1 MSNPTPRQ
9 TPGEA
14 LVPVNGNVT
23 AATKAA
29 LQQMADEQQRS
40 VSQIVRRALEQFVM
54 SSGYFERQRRPDPDD
69 VA

>member
-23 AATKAA
+23 MATKDA
-29 LQQMADEQQRS
+29 LVALAQMEQRS
-40 VSQIVRRALEQFVM
+40 VSQIVRRALEA
-54 SSGYFERQRRPDPDD
+54 Y
-69 VA
+69 VASCTMVAPKAE